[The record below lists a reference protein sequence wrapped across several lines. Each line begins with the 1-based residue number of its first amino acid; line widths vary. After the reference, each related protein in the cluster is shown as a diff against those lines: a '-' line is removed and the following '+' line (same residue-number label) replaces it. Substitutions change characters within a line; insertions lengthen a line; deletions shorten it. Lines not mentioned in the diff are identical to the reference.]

1 MGGNRYPPLKHF
13 DRFSQPA
20 NIRLVI
26 CLYPGLAAF
35 APVSDANCQW
45 CKNNR
50 KATDHR
56 DYGARKSVVIHNA
69 SPKRQ
74 QPILIFV

>member
-20 NIRLVI
+20 SIRLVI

-35 APVSDANCQW
+35 APVSDANYQW
-45 CKNNR
+45 YKNR
-50 KATDHR
+50 KTTDHR
-56 DYGARKSVVIHNA
+56 DYDTSKSAVVHNVLL
-69 SPKRQ
+69 KRQ